1 MQALCKPCKESKKS
15 KTACQRQARCKLSV
29 EEQFFLVLVRLRTS
43 ASVLDLSH
51 RASISPSTFS
61 KLFTTWRNFLAYE
74 LKALH
79 GFPASNPRVLVKSF
93 IKFRETR
100 VIIDCTEVFTERL
113 SGLESRK
120 QLFSNYKHHAT
131 TKFLV
136 GISLSGS
143 VLYVSNMWRG
153 RASDKKITMECGLID
168 LLSPGQYIM
177 ADRGFTIEEELR
189 EKRIGL
195 YIPSF
200 LGSKRSQLTAEEVT
214 STRRIAEA
222 RTHVVHVIGRI
233 KEFKILCGD
242 LDLGLLHVLEQVF
255 QVCAYLTNFQKPI
268 VKDVIYIE

>member
-1 MQALCKPCKESKKS
+1 M
-15 KTACQRQARCKLSV
+15 
-29 EEQFFLVLVRLRTS
+29 
-43 ASVLDLSH
+43 
-51 RASISPSTFS
+51 
-61 KLFTTWRNFLAYE
+61 
-74 LKALH
+74 
-79 GFPASNPRVLVKSF
+79 
-93 IKFRETR
+93 
-100 VIIDCTEVFTERL
+100 
-113 SGLESRK
+113 
-120 QLFSNYKHHAT
+120 FSNYKHHAT

-153 RASDKKITMECGLID
+153 RASDKKITMECGLLD

-189 EKRIGL
+189 EKGIGL

-200 LGSKRSQLTAEEVT
+200 LGSKRSQLTAKEVT

-222 RTHVVHVIGRI
+222 RIHVERAIERI